1 MLSEEELN
9 KRIEDYEQ
17 RNSTLKIECQ
27 IDVIEKLLK
36 SDKKNLAFLYIN
48 DKVINYLGMDALENM
63 IIETNDA
70 YIIYKFADKFKD
82 VNIEKLEYAI
92 IKLKS
97 CKYIYEFA
105 KNINGVNI
113 EKLENEMIILE
124 DKEYMLKF
132 AENVAS
138 ANLYKF
144 LYAFKKINDSEKYI
158 KIKDKIFNMD
168 ESLMKI
174 HNSDKS
180 DTIKY
185 LIENKNENNNDIKLR
200 IYFSY
205 LNCFNTS
212 HVDLIEFDKEYLEY
226 MCFVESQKAPF
237 KNYGKKVKIKK
248 LGIV

>member
-36 SDKKNLAFLYIN
+36 SDKKTLAFVYIN
-48 DKVINYLGMDALENM
+48 DKVINYLGMNALEKK

-70 YIIYKFADKFKD
+70 YIIYKFA
-82 VNIEKLEYAI
+82 
-92 IKLKS
+92 
-97 CKYIYEFA
+97 
-105 KNINGVNI
+105 KNIKGVDI
-113 EKLENEMIILE
+113 EKLENEMIILG

-132 AENVAS
+132 AENVAG

-144 LYAFKKINDSEKYI
+144 LYAFNKINDSEKYI
-158 KIKDKIFNMD
+158 KIKNKIFMMD

-185 LIENKNENNNDIKLR
+185 LIENKTENNNDIKLR

-212 HVDLIEFDKEYLEY
+212 HIELIEFDKEYLEY

-248 LGIV
+248 LDIV

>member
-70 YIIYKFADKFKD
+70 YIIYKFA
-82 VNIEKLEYAI
+82 
-92 IKLKS
+92 
-97 CKYIYEFA
+97 
-105 KNINGVNI
+105 KNIKGVDI

-132 AENVAS
+132 AENVAG

-158 KIKDKIFNMD
+158 KIKNKIFMMD

-185 LIENKNENNNDIKLR
+185 LIENKTENNNDIKLR

-212 HVDLIEFDKEYLEY
+212 HIELIEFDKEYLEY

-248 LGIV
+248 LDIV

>member
-36 SDKKNLAFLYIN
+36 SDKKTLAFVYIN
-48 DKVINYLGMDALENM
+48 DKVINYLGMDALEKK

-70 YIIYKFADKFKD
+70 YIIYKFA
-82 VNIEKLEYAI
+82 
-92 IKLKS
+92 
-97 CKYIYEFA
+97 
-105 KNINGVNI
+105 KNIKGVDI

-158 KIKDKIFNMD
+158 KIKDKIFNTD

-185 LIENKNENNNDIKLR
+185 LIENKTENNNDIKLR

-212 HVDLIEFDKEYLEY
+212 HIELIEFDKEYLEY

-237 KNYGKKVKIKK
+237 KNYGKKAKIKK
-248 LGIV
+248 LDIV

>member
-1 MLSEEELN
+1 LNSNFIYDNFIKNKGDYFMLSEEELN

-36 SDKKNLAFLYIN
+36 SDKKTLAFVYIN
-48 DKVINYLGMDALENM
+48 DKVINYLGMDALEKK

-70 YIIYKFADKFKD
+70 YIIYKFA
-82 VNIEKLEYAI
+82 
-92 IKLKS
+92 
-97 CKYIYEFA
+97 
-105 KNINGVNI
+105 KNIKGVDI
-113 EKLENEMIILE
+113 EKLENEMIILG

-132 AENVAS
+132 AENVAG

-158 KIKDKIFNMD
+158 KIKNKIFMMD

-185 LIENKNENNNDIKLR
+185 LIENKTENNNDIKLR

-212 HVDLIEFDKEYLEY
+212 HIELIEFDKEYLEY

-248 LGIV
+248 LDIV

>member
-1 MLSEEELN
+1 
-9 KRIEDYEQ
+9 
-17 RNSTLKIECQ
+17 
-27 IDVIEKLLK
+27 
-36 SDKKNLAFLYIN
+36 
-48 DKVINYLGMDALENM
+48 MDALENM

-70 YIIYKFADKFKD
+70 YIIYKFA
-82 VNIEKLEYAI
+82 
-92 IKLKS
+92 
-97 CKYIYEFA
+97 
-105 KNINGVNI
+105 KNIKGVDI
-113 EKLENEMIILE
+113 EKLENEMIILG

-132 AENVAS
+132 AENVAG

-158 KIKDKIFNMD
+158 KIKNKIFMMD

-185 LIENKNENNNDIKLR
+185 LIENKTENNNDIKLR

-212 HVDLIEFDKEYLEY
+212 HIELIEFDKEYLEY

-248 LGIV
+248 LDIV

>member
-36 SDKKNLAFLYIN
+36 SDKKTLAFVYIN
-48 DKVINYLGMDALENM
+48 DKVINYLGMDALEKK

-70 YIIYKFADKFKD
+70 YIIYKFA
-82 VNIEKLEYAI
+82 
-92 IKLKS
+92 
-97 CKYIYEFA
+97 
-105 KNINGVNI
+105 KNIKGVDI
-113 EKLENEMIILE
+113 EKLENEMIILG

-138 ANLYKF
+138 SNLYKF

-158 KIKDKIFNMD
+158 KIKNKIFMMD

-185 LIENKNENNNDIKLR
+185 LIENKTENNNDIKLR

-212 HVDLIEFDKEYLEY
+212 HIELIEFDKEYLEY

-248 LGIV
+248 LDIV

>member
-36 SDKKNLAFLYIN
+36 SDKKTLAFVYIN
-48 DKVINYLGMDALENM
+48 DKVINYLGMDALEKK

-70 YIIYKFADKFKD
+70 YIIYKFA
-82 VNIEKLEYAI
+82 
-92 IKLKS
+92 
-97 CKYIYEFA
+97 
-105 KNINGVNI
+105 KNIKGVDI
-113 EKLENEMIILE
+113 EKLENEMIILG

-132 AENVAS
+132 AENVAG

-158 KIKDKIFNMD
+158 KIKNKIFMMD

-185 LIENKNENNNDIKLR
+185 LIENKTENNNDIKLR

-212 HVDLIEFDKEYLEY
+212 HIDLIEFDKEYLEY

-248 LGIV
+248 LDIV

>member
-17 RNSTLKIECQ
+17 RNSILKIECQ

-36 SDKKNLAFLYIN
+36 SDKKTLAFVYIN
-48 DKVINYLGMDALENM
+48 DKVINYLGMDALEKK

-70 YIIYKFADKFKD
+70 YIIYKFA
-82 VNIEKLEYAI
+82 
-92 IKLKS
+92 
-97 CKYIYEFA
+97 
-105 KNINGVNI
+105 KNIKGVDI
-113 EKLENEMIILE
+113 EKLENEMIILG

-132 AENVAS
+132 AENVAG

-158 KIKDKIFNMD
+158 KIKDKIFNTD

-185 LIENKNENNNDIKLR
+185 LIENKTENNNDIKLR

-212 HVDLIEFDKEYLEY
+212 HIELIEFDKEYLEY

-248 LGIV
+248 LDIV

>member
-17 RNSTLKIECQ
+17 RNSTLKIEYQ

-36 SDKKNLAFLYIN
+36 SDKKTLAFVYIN
-48 DKVINYLGMDALENM
+48 DKVINYLGMDALEKK

-70 YIIYKFADKFKD
+70 YIIYKFA
-82 VNIEKLEYAI
+82 
-92 IKLKS
+92 
-97 CKYIYEFA
+97 
-105 KNINGVNI
+105 KNIKGVDI
-113 EKLENEMIILE
+113 EKLENEMIILG

-158 KIKDKIFNMD
+158 KIKNKIFMMD

-185 LIENKNENNNDIKLR
+185 LIENKTENNNDIKLR

-212 HVDLIEFDKEYLEY
+212 HIELIEFDKEYLEY

-248 LGIV
+248 LDIV

>member
-17 RNSTLKIECQ
+17 GNSTLKIECQ

-36 SDKKNLAFLYIN
+36 SDKKTLAFVYIN
-48 DKVINYLGMDALENM
+48 DKVINYLGMDALEKK

-70 YIIYKFADKFKD
+70 YIIYKFA
-82 VNIEKLEYAI
+82 
-92 IKLKS
+92 
-97 CKYIYEFA
+97 
-105 KNINGVNI
+105 KNIKGVDI
-113 EKLENEMIILE
+113 EKLENEMIILG

-132 AENVAS
+132 AENVAG

-158 KIKDKIFNMD
+158 KIKDKIFNTD

-185 LIENKNENNNDIKLR
+185 LIENKTENNNDIKLR

-212 HVDLIEFDKEYLEY
+212 HIELIEFDKEYLEY

-237 KNYGKKVKIKK
+237 KNYGKKAKIKK
-248 LGIV
+248 LDIV

>member
-36 SDKKNLAFLYIN
+36 SDKKTLAFVYIN
-48 DKVINYLGMDALENM
+48 DKVINYLGMDALEKK

-70 YIIYKFADKFKD
+70 YIIYKFA
-82 VNIEKLEYAI
+82 
-92 IKLKS
+92 
-97 CKYIYEFA
+97 
-105 KNINGVNI
+105 KNIKGVDI

-158 KIKDKIFNMD
+158 KIKNKIFMMD

-185 LIENKNENNNDIKLR
+185 LIENKTENNNDIKLR

-212 HVDLIEFDKEYLEY
+212 HIELIEFDKEYLEY

-248 LGIV
+248 LDIV

>member
-9 KRIEDYEQ
+9 KRIEDYGQ

-36 SDKKNLAFLYIN
+36 SDKKTLAFVYIN
-48 DKVINYLGMDALENM
+48 DKVINYLGMDALEKK

-70 YIIYKFADKFKD
+70 YIIY
-82 VNIEKLEYAI
+82 
-92 IKLKS
+92 
-97 CKYIYEFA
+97 EFA
-105 KNINGVNI
+105 KNINGVDI
-113 EKLENEMIILE
+113 EKLENEMIILG

-132 AENVAS
+132 AENVAG

-158 KIKDKIFNMD
+158 KIKDKIFNTD

-185 LIENKNENNNDIKLR
+185 LIENKTENNNDIKLR

-212 HVDLIEFDKEYLEY
+212 HVELIEFDKEYLEY

-237 KNYGKKVKIKK
+237 KNYGKKAKIKK
-248 LGIV
+248 LDIV

>member
-36 SDKKNLAFLYIN
+36 SDKKTLAFVYIN
-48 DKVINYLGMDALENM
+48 DKVINYLGMDALEKK

-70 YIIYKFADKFKD
+70 YIIYKFA
-82 VNIEKLEYAI
+82 
-92 IKLKS
+92 
-97 CKYIYEFA
+97 
-105 KNINGVNI
+105 KNIKGVDI
-113 EKLENEMIILE
+113 EKLENEMIILG

-132 AENVAS
+132 AENGAG

-158 KIKDKIFNMD
+158 KIKNKIFMMD

-185 LIENKNENNNDIKLR
+185 LIENKTENNNDIKLR

-212 HVDLIEFDKEYLEY
+212 HIELIEFDKEYLEY

-248 LGIV
+248 LDIV

>member
-36 SDKKNLAFLYIN
+36 SDKKTLAFVYIN
-48 DKVINYLGMDALENM
+48 DKVINYLGMDALEKK

-70 YIIYKFADKFKD
+70 YIIYKFA
-82 VNIEKLEYAI
+82 
-92 IKLKS
+92 
-97 CKYIYEFA
+97 
-105 KNINGVNI
+105 KNIKGVDI

-132 AENVAS
+132 AENVAG

-158 KIKDKIFNMD
+158 KIK
-168 ESLMKI
+168 
-174 HNSDKS
+174 
-180 DTIKY
+180 Y
-185 LIENKNENNNDIKLR
+185 L
-200 IYFSY
+200 
-205 LNCFNTS
+205 
-212 HVDLIEFDKEYLEY
+212 
-226 MCFVESQKAPF
+226 
-237 KNYGKKVKIKK
+237 
-248 LGIV
+248 

>member
-36 SDKKNLAFLYIN
+36 SDKKTLAFVYIN
-48 DKVINYLGMDALENM
+48 DKVINYLGMDALEKK

-70 YIIYKFADKFKD
+70 YIIYKFA
-82 VNIEKLEYAI
+82 
-92 IKLKS
+92 
-97 CKYIYEFA
+97 
-105 KNINGVNI
+105 KNIKGVDI
-113 EKLENEMIILE
+113 EKLENEMIILG

-132 AENVAS
+132 AENVAG

-158 KIKDKIFNMD
+158 KIKNKIFMMD

-185 LIENKNENNNDIKLR
+185 LIENKTENNNDIKLG

-212 HVDLIEFDKEYLEY
+212 HIELIEFDKEYLEY

-248 LGIV
+248 LDIV

>member
-36 SDKKNLAFLYIN
+36 SDKKTLAFVYIN
-48 DKVINYLGMDALENM
+48 DKVINYLGMDALEKK

-70 YIIYKFADKFKD
+70 YIIYKFA
-82 VNIEKLEYAI
+82 
-92 IKLKS
+92 
-97 CKYIYEFA
+97 
-105 KNINGVNI
+105 KNIKGVDI
-113 EKLENEMIILE
+113 EKLENEMIILG

-138 ANLYKF
+138 SNLYKF

-158 KIKDKIFNMD
+158 KIKDKIFMMD

-185 LIENKNENNNDIKLR
+185 LIENKTENNNDIKLR

-212 HVDLIEFDKEYLEY
+212 HIELIEFDKEYLEY

-248 LGIV
+248 LDIV

>member
-36 SDKKNLAFLYIN
+36 SDKKTLAFVYIN
-48 DKVINYLGMDALENM
+48 DKVINYLGMDALEKK

-70 YIIYKFADKFKD
+70 YIIYKFA
-82 VNIEKLEYAI
+82 
-92 IKLKS
+92 
-97 CKYIYEFA
+97 
-105 KNINGVNI
+105 KNIKGVDI
-113 EKLENEMIILE
+113 EKLENEVIILG

-132 AENVAS
+132 AENVAG

-158 KIKDKIFNMD
+158 KIKNKIFMMD

-185 LIENKNENNNDIKLR
+185 LIENKTENNNDIKLR

-212 HVDLIEFDKEYLEY
+212 HIELIEFDKEYLQY

-248 LGIV
+248 LDIV

>member
-27 IDVIEKLLK
+27 IDVIKKLLK
-36 SDKKNLAFLYIN
+36 SDKKTLAFVYIN
-48 DKVINYLGMDALENM
+48 DKVINYLGMDALEKK

-70 YIIYKFADKFKD
+70 YIIYKFA
-82 VNIEKLEYAI
+82 
-92 IKLKS
+92 
-97 CKYIYEFA
+97 
-105 KNINGVNI
+105 KNIKGVDI

-132 AENVAS
+132 AENVAG

-158 KIKDKIFNMD
+158 KIKNKIFMMD

-185 LIENKNENNNDIKLR
+185 LIENKTENNNDIKLR

-212 HVDLIEFDKEYLEY
+212 HIELIEFDKEYLEY

-248 LGIV
+248 LDIV

>member
-17 RNSTLKIECQ
+17 RNSTLKIEYQ

-36 SDKKNLAFLYIN
+36 SDKKTLAFVYIN
-48 DKVINYLGMDALENM
+48 DKVINYLGMDALEKK

-70 YIIYKFADKFKD
+70 YIIYKFA
-82 VNIEKLEYAI
+82 
-92 IKLKS
+92 
-97 CKYIYEFA
+97 
-105 KNINGVNI
+105 KNIKGVDI
-113 EKLENEMIILE
+113 EKLENEMIILG

-132 AENVAS
+132 AENVAG

-158 KIKDKIFNMD
+158 KIKNKIFMMD

-185 LIENKNENNNDIKLR
+185 LIENKTENNNDIKLR

-212 HVDLIEFDKEYLEY
+212 HIELIEFDKEYLEY

-248 LGIV
+248 LDIV

>member
-82 VNIEKLEYAI
+82 VNIEKLE
-92 IKLKS
+92 
-97 CKYIYEFA
+97 
-105 KNINGVNI
+105 
-113 EKLENEMIILE
+113 NEMIILE

-158 KIKDKIFNMD
+158 KIKNKIFMMD

-185 LIENKNENNNDIKLR
+185 LIENKTENNNDIKLR

-212 HVDLIEFDKEYLEY
+212 HIELIEFDKEYLEY

-248 LGIV
+248 LDIV

>member
-36 SDKKNLAFLYIN
+36 SDKKTLAFVYIN

-70 YIIYKFADKFKD
+70 YIIYKFA
-82 VNIEKLEYAI
+82 
-92 IKLKS
+92 
-97 CKYIYEFA
+97 
-105 KNINGVNI
+105 KNIKGVDI
-113 EKLENEMIILE
+113 EKLENEMIILG

-132 AENVAS
+132 AENVAG

-158 KIKDKIFNMD
+158 KIKNKIFMMD

-185 LIENKNENNNDIKLR
+185 LIENKTENNNDIKLR

-212 HVDLIEFDKEYLEY
+212 HIELIEFDKEYLEY

-248 LGIV
+248 LDIV

>member
-36 SDKKNLAFLYIN
+36 SDKKTLAFVYIN
-48 DKVINYLGMDALENM
+48 DKVINYLGMDALEKK

-70 YIIYKFADKFKD
+70 YIIYKFA
-82 VNIEKLEYAI
+82 
-92 IKLKS
+92 
-97 CKYIYEFA
+97 
-105 KNINGVNI
+105 KNIKGVDI
-113 EKLENEMIILE
+113 EKLENEMIILG

-132 AENVAS
+132 AENVAG

-144 LYAFKKINDSEKYI
+144 LYAFKKINNSEKYI
-158 KIKDKIFNMD
+158 KIKNKIFMMD

-185 LIENKNENNNDIKLR
+185 LIENKTENNNDIKLR

-212 HVDLIEFDKEYLEY
+212 HIELIEFDKEYLEY

-248 LGIV
+248 LDIV

>member
-36 SDKKNLAFLYIN
+36 SDKKTLAFVY
-48 DKVINYLGMDALENM
+48 INYLGMDALEKK

-70 YIIYKFADKFKD
+70 YIIYKFA
-82 VNIEKLEYAI
+82 
-92 IKLKS
+92 
-97 CKYIYEFA
+97 
-105 KNINGVNI
+105 KNIKGVDI
-113 EKLENEMIILE
+113 EKLENEMIILG

-132 AENVAS
+132 AENVAG

-158 KIKDKIFNMD
+158 KIKNKIFMMD

-185 LIENKNENNNDIKLR
+185 LIENKTENNNDIKLR

-212 HVDLIEFDKEYLEY
+212 HIELIEFDKEYLEY

-248 LGIV
+248 LDIV

>member
-36 SDKKNLAFLYIN
+36 SDKKTLAFVYIN
-48 DKVINYLGMDALENM
+48 DKVINYLGMDALEKK

-70 YIIYKFADKFKD
+70 YIIYKFA
-82 VNIEKLEYAI
+82 
-92 IKLKS
+92 
-97 CKYIYEFA
+97 
-105 KNINGVNI
+105 KNIKGVDI
-113 EKLENEMIILE
+113 EKLENEMIILG

-132 AENVAS
+132 AENVEG

-158 KIKDKIFNMD
+158 KIKNKIFMMD

-185 LIENKNENNNDIKLR
+185 LIENKTENNNDIKLR

-212 HVDLIEFDKEYLEY
+212 HIELIEFDKEYLEY

-248 LGIV
+248 LDIV

>member
-36 SDKKNLAFLYIN
+36 SDKKTLAFVYIN
-48 DKVINYLGMDALENM
+48 DKVINYLGMNALEKK

-70 YIIYKFADKFKD
+70 YIIYKFA
-82 VNIEKLEYAI
+82 
-92 IKLKS
+92 
-97 CKYIYEFA
+97 
-105 KNINGVNI
+105 KNIKGVDI
-113 EKLENEMIILE
+113 EKLENEMIILG

-132 AENVAS
+132 AENVAG

-158 KIKDKIFNMD
+158 KIKNKIFMMD

-185 LIENKNENNNDIKLR
+185 LIENKTENNNDIKLR

-212 HVDLIEFDKEYLEY
+212 HIELIEFDKEYLEY

-248 LGIV
+248 LDIV

>member
-36 SDKKNLAFLYIN
+36 SDKKTLAFVYIN
-48 DKVINYLGMDALENM
+48 DKVINYLGMDALEKK

-70 YIIYKFADKFKD
+70 YIIYKFA
-82 VNIEKLEYAI
+82 
-92 IKLKS
+92 
-97 CKYIYEFA
+97 
-105 KNINGVNI
+105 KNIKGVDI
-113 EKLENEMIILE
+113 EKLENEMIILG
-124 DKEYMLKF
+124 DKEYRLKF
-132 AENVAS
+132 AENVEG

-158 KIKDKIFNMD
+158 KIKNKIFMMD

-185 LIENKNENNNDIKLR
+185 LIENKTENNNDIKLR

-212 HVDLIEFDKEYLEY
+212 HIELIEFDKEYLEY

-248 LGIV
+248 LDIV

>member
-36 SDKKNLAFLYIN
+36 SDKKTLAFVYIN
-48 DKVINYLGMDALENM
+48 DKVINYLGMDALEKK

-70 YIIYKFADKFKD
+70 YIIYKFA
-82 VNIEKLEYAI
+82 
-92 IKLKS
+92 
-97 CKYIYEFA
+97 
-105 KNINGVNI
+105 KNIKGVDI
-113 EKLENEMIILE
+113 EKLENEMIILG

-132 AENVAS
+132 AENVAG

-158 KIKDKIFNMD
+158 KIKNKIFMMD

>member
-36 SDKKNLAFLYIN
+36 SDKKTLAFVYIN
-48 DKVINYLGMDALENM
+48 DKVINYLGMDVLEKK

-70 YIIYKFADKFKD
+70 YIIYKFA
-82 VNIEKLEYAI
+82 
-92 IKLKS
+92 
-97 CKYIYEFA
+97 
-105 KNINGVNI
+105 KNIKGVDI
-113 EKLENEMIILE
+113 EKLENEMIILG

-132 AENVAS
+132 AENVAG

-158 KIKDKIFNMD
+158 KIKNKIFMMD

-185 LIENKNENNNDIKLR
+185 LIENKTENNNDIKLR

-212 HVDLIEFDKEYLEY
+212 HIELIEFDKEYLEY

-248 LGIV
+248 LDIV

>member
-48 DKVINYLGMDALENM
+48 DKVINYLGMDALGNM

-70 YIIYKFADKFKD
+70 YIIYKFA
-82 VNIEKLEYAI
+82 
-92 IKLKS
+92 
-97 CKYIYEFA
+97 
-105 KNINGVNI
+105 KNIKGVDI
-113 EKLENEMIILE
+113 EKLENEMIILG

-132 AENVAS
+132 AENVAG

-158 KIKDKIFNMD
+158 KIKNKIFMMD

-185 LIENKNENNNDIKLR
+185 LIENKTENNNDIKLR

-212 HVDLIEFDKEYLEY
+212 HIELIEFDKEYLEY

-248 LGIV
+248 LDIV

>member
-36 SDKKNLAFLYIN
+36 SDKKNLAFVYIN
-48 DKVINYLGMDALENM
+48 DKVINYLGMDALEKK

-70 YIIYKFADKFKD
+70 YIIYKFA
-82 VNIEKLEYAI
+82 
-92 IKLKS
+92 
-97 CKYIYEFA
+97 
-105 KNINGVNI
+105 KNIKGVDI
-113 EKLENEMIILE
+113 EKLENEMIILG

-132 AENVAS
+132 AENVAG

-158 KIKDKIFNMD
+158 KIKNKIFMMD

-185 LIENKNENNNDIKLR
+185 LIENKTENNNDIKLR

-212 HVDLIEFDKEYLEY
+212 HIELIEFDKEYLEY

-248 LGIV
+248 LDIV

>member
-36 SDKKNLAFLYIN
+36 SNKKNLAFLYIN
-48 DKVINYLGMDALENM
+48 DKVINYLGMDALEKK

-70 YIIYKFADKFKD
+70 YIIYKFA
-82 VNIEKLEYAI
+82 
-92 IKLKS
+92 
-97 CKYIYEFA
+97 
-105 KNINGVNI
+105 KNIKGVDI
-113 EKLENEMIILE
+113 EKLENEMIILG

-132 AENVAS
+132 AENVAG

-158 KIKDKIFNMD
+158 KIKNKIFMMD

-185 LIENKNENNNDIKLR
+185 LIENKTENNNDIKLR

-212 HVDLIEFDKEYLEY
+212 HIELIEFDKEYLEY

-248 LGIV
+248 LDIV

>member
-36 SDKKNLAFLYIN
+36 SDKKTLAFVYIN
-48 DKVINYLGMDALENM
+48 DKVINYLGMDALEKK

-70 YIIYKFADKFKD
+70 YIIYKFA
-82 VNIEKLEYAI
+82 
-92 IKLKS
+92 
-97 CKYIYEFA
+97 
-105 KNINGVNI
+105 KNIKGVDI
-113 EKLENEMIILE
+113 EKLENEMIILG

-132 AENVAS
+132 AENVAG

-158 KIKDKIFNMD
+158 KIKNKIFMMD

-185 LIENKNENNNDIKLR
+185 LIENKTENNNDIKLR

-212 HVDLIEFDKEYLEY
+212 HIELIEFDKEYLEY

>member
-36 SDKKNLAFLYIN
+36 SDKKTLAFVYIN
-48 DKVINYLGMDALENM
+48 DKVINYLGMDALEKK

-70 YIIYKFADKFKD
+70 YIIYKFA
-82 VNIEKLEYAI
+82 
-92 IKLKS
+92 
-97 CKYIYEFA
+97 
-105 KNINGVNI
+105 KNIKGVDI
-113 EKLENEMIILE
+113 EKLENEVIILG

-132 AENVAS
+132 AENVEG

-158 KIKDKIFNMD
+158 KIKNKIFMMD

-185 LIENKNENNNDIKLR
+185 LIENKTENNNDIKLR

-205 LNCFNTS
+205 LNYFNTS
-212 HVDLIEFDKEYLEY
+212 HIELIEFDKEYLEY
-226 MCFVESQKAPF
+226 ICFVESQKAPF

-248 LGIV
+248 LDIV

>member
-36 SDKKNLAFLYIN
+36 SDKKTLAFVYIN
-48 DKVINYLGMDALENM
+48 DKVINYLGMDALEKK

-70 YIIYKFADKFKD
+70 YIIYKFA
-82 VNIEKLEYAI
+82 
-92 IKLKS
+92 
-97 CKYIYEFA
+97 
-105 KNINGVNI
+105 KNIKGVDI
-113 EKLENEMIILE
+113 EKLENEVIILG

-132 AENVAS
+132 AENVAG

-158 KIKDKIFNMD
+158 KIKNKIFMMD

-185 LIENKNENNNDIKLR
+185 LIENKTENNNDIKLR

-212 HVDLIEFDKEYLEY
+212 HIELIEFDKEYLEY

-248 LGIV
+248 LDIV

>member
-36 SDKKNLAFLYIN
+36 SDKKTLAFVYIN
-48 DKVINYLGMDALENM
+48 DKVINYLGMDALEKK

-70 YIIYKFADKFKD
+70 YIIYKFA
-82 VNIEKLEYAI
+82 
-92 IKLKS
+92 
-97 CKYIYEFA
+97 
-105 KNINGVNI
+105 KNIKGVDI
-113 EKLENEMIILE
+113 EKLENEVIILG

-132 AENVAS
+132 AENVEG

-158 KIKDKIFNMD
+158 KIKNKIFMMD

-185 LIENKNENNNDIKLR
+185 LIGNKTENNNDIKLR

-212 HVDLIEFDKEYLEY
+212 HIELIEFDKEYLEY

-248 LGIV
+248 LDIV

>member
-36 SDKKNLAFLYIN
+36 SDKKTLAFVYIN
-48 DKVINYLGMDALENM
+48 DKVINYLGMDALEKK

-70 YIIYKFADKFKD
+70 YIIYKFA
-82 VNIEKLEYAI
+82 
-92 IKLKS
+92 
-97 CKYIYEFA
+97 
-105 KNINGVNI
+105 KNIKGVDI
-113 EKLENEMIILE
+113 EKLENEVIILG

-138 ANLYKF
+138 SNLYKF

-158 KIKDKIFNMD
+158 KIKDKIFMMD

-185 LIENKNENNNDIKLR
+185 LIENKTENNNDIKLR

-212 HVDLIEFDKEYLEY
+212 HIELIEFDKEYLEY

-248 LGIV
+248 LDIV

>member
-36 SDKKNLAFLYIN
+36 SDKKTLAFLYIN
-48 DKVINYLGMDALENM
+48 DKVINYLGMDALEKK

-70 YIIYKFADKFKD
+70 YIIYKFA
-82 VNIEKLEYAI
+82 
-92 IKLKS
+92 
-97 CKYIYEFA
+97 
-105 KNINGVNI
+105 KNIKGVDI
-113 EKLENEMIILE
+113 EKLENEMIILG

-132 AENVAS
+132 AENVAG

-158 KIKDKIFNMD
+158 KIKNKIFMMD

-185 LIENKNENNNDIKLR
+185 LIENKTENNNDIKLR

-212 HVDLIEFDKEYLEY
+212 HIELIEFDKEYLEY

-248 LGIV
+248 LDIV

>member
-70 YIIYKFADKFKD
+70 YIIYKFADNFKD
-82 VNIEKLEYAI
+82 
-92 IKLKS
+92 
-97 CKYIYEFA
+97 
-105 KNINGVNI
+105 VNI

-158 KIKDKIFNMD
+158 KIKNKIFMMD

-185 LIENKNENNNDIKLR
+185 LIENKTENNNDIKLR

-212 HVDLIEFDKEYLEY
+212 HIELIEFDKEYLEY

-248 LGIV
+248 LDIV

>member
-36 SDKKNLAFLYIN
+36 SDKKTLAFVYIN
-48 DKVINYLGMDALENM
+48 DKVINYLGMDALEKK

-70 YIIYKFADKFKD
+70 YIIYKFADKFKN
-82 VNIEKLEYAI
+82 VNIEKLED
-92 IKLKS
+92 
-97 CKYIYEFA
+97 
-105 KNINGVNI
+105 
-113 EKLENEMIILE
+113 EMIILG

-132 AENVAS
+132 AENVAG

-158 KIKDKIFNMD
+158 KIKNKIFMMD

-185 LIENKNENNNDIKLR
+185 LIENKTENNNDIKLR

-212 HVDLIEFDKEYLEY
+212 HIELIEFDKEYLEY

-248 LGIV
+248 LDIV